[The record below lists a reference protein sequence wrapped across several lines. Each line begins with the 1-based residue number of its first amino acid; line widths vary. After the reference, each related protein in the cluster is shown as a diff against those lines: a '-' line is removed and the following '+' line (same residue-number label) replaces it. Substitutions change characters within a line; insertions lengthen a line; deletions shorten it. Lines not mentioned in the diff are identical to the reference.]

1 MFDASIFK
9 QHAATQQIPEN
20 DLYAAL
26 RGIPSPVVN
35 NPKEE
40 PKQEECKELT
50 FSEDD
55 EDDEDPWQG
64 NIYDSNQFPHV
75 SP

>member
-1 MFDASIFK
+1 MFDPSIFNK
-9 QHAATQQIPEN
+9 HAAVQQTPEN

-26 RGIPSPVVN
+26 RGIPSPVAN
-35 NPKEE
+35 IPKEV
-40 PKQEECKELT
+40 PKQEECRELT

-64 NIYDSNQFPHV
+64 NISL
-75 SP
+75 